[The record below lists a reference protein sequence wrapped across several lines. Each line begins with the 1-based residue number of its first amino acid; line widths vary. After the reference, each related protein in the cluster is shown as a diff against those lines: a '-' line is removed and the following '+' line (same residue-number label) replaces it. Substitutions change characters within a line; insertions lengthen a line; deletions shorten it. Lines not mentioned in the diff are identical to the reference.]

1 TDPQI
6 AGPINSPLATTL
18 SAIYYVMRCVT
29 GASIPSNE
37 GCKRPIEVVAPPGT
51 RVNARSP
58 AAGYQRMVVCH
69 SVVDLGMGA
78 LAQAAPGR
86 VMGDSCGCLYNFT
99 YVTDT
104 QTGTRRLF
112 GEVVPGGLGA
122 TRDADGINVMA
133 CHVTNCH
140 IPPMESLEIES
151 PVLYLRREFRCDT
164 GGAGRQRGGVG
175 QILEY
180 QVLGERPMLANTS
193 QKSVSLPQGVAGG
206 RPGDGGSWIIN
217 QGRPAER
224 RLEYAIGDVEP
235 MNTGDTVTHCTPG
248 GGGYGDP

>member
-1 TDPQI
+1 
-6 AGPINSPLATTL
+6 
-18 SAIYYVMRCVT
+18 
-29 GASIPSNE
+29 
-37 GCKRPIEVVAPPGT
+37 
-51 RVNARSP
+51 
-58 AAGYQRMVVCH
+58 
-69 SVVDLGMGA
+69 
-78 LAQAAPGR
+78 
-86 VMGDSCGCLYNFT
+86 
-99 YVTDT
+99 
-104 QTGTRRLF
+104 
-112 GEVVPGGLGA
+112 
-122 TRDADGINVMA
+122 
-133 CHVTNCH
+133 
-140 IPPMESLEIES
+140 ESLEIES

-180 QVLGERPMLANTS
+180 QVLGERPMLAHTS

-248 GGGYGDP
+248 GGGYGDPRERDVAAVAADVRAGLVSAEAALAHYGVI